1 MVYNTFLETVRQSVS
16 SHLGEEY
23 HVTIMP
29 VRKNNGLLL
38 DGLCIS
44 KKGDSIAPAIYL
56 NSLYEEYQMGSP
68 ISLIVDN
75 ILNSYKLNALP
86 QGLELESFKSREE
99 ILSRIVFR
107 VMNTTSNQIL
117 LKEIPHIPY
126 PDLDLSLAFS
136 LIYPSI
142 DNLQFSSLLCEKH
155 QIYWNFS
162 TEELYHAAAVNSPR
176 LLPACIQTMAE
187 VIKAIARETLN
198 HEFEEEDL
206 DQMFPSQDTEP
217 PLYVLGNPTKLYGA
231 SCMFYEGIL
240 KDFADHAG
248 SDLVILPS
256 SVHEVLLTPYHKN
269 ISYEDLARTVFSI
282 NTDQVPLQYQL
293 SNHIYYYS
301 RSQDAISVAFTSSF
315 PVGTENP

>member
-1 MVYNTFLETVRQSVS
+1 MVYNAFLETVRQSVS
-16 SHLGEEY
+16 SRLGAGY

-29 VRKNNGLLL
+29 VRKNNGLVL

-44 KKGDSIAPAIYL
+44 KDGDSIAPAIYL
-56 NSLYEEYQMGSP
+56 NSLYEKYQLGHS
-68 ISLIVDN
+68 IRLIADD
-75 ILNSYKLNALP
+75 ILNAYRLNALP
-86 QGLELESFKSREE
+86 KGLELESLKSRDE

-107 VMNTTSNQIL
+107 VMNTTANEAL
-117 LKEIPHIPY
+117 LKEIPHIPF

-142 DNLQFSSLLCEKH
+142 ENLQFSSLFCQTH
-155 QIYWNFS
+155 QIHWSLS
-162 TEELYHAAAVNSPR
+162 TEELFQAASVNSPR
-176 LLPACIQTMAE
+176 LLPASIQTMTE
-187 VIKAIARETLN
+187 VIKAIAKETLKGD
-198 HEFEEEDL
+198 FEDEDL
-206 DQMFPSQDTEP
+206 DEMFPSQDTEL

-248 SDLVILPS
+248 SDLIILPS

-269 ISYEDLARTVFSI
+269 ISYEDLARTVSSI

-301 RSQDAISVAFTSSF
+301 RSQDAISVAFTSSC
-315 PVGTENP
+315 PVGTKNP